1 MIAENIEDIYE
12 LSPMQRGMLFHTL
25 YAPQSGVYIEQA
37 LYSLSGGPLDV
48 AVLLKTWQ
56 RVVAQHPTLRT
67 AFLWEELDEPMQVVY
82 QEVHVPWKHL
92 DWRDV
97 SPDSRYSQLND
108 LLAADRRSGFD
119 LAEPPLLRLTLI
131 QIADDITFL
140 LLTHHH
146 LLLDGWSLSIV
157 FQEALHAYQVLRAG
171 QEPQFKTRRPY
182 RDYIAWLR
190 HQDLTEAETYW
201 RHYLQGFTTP
211 TPLISDTPVGIQFIA
226 SEEEEHAPSM
236 DLPEGGEFRLSGGRP
251 VALQGFILP
260 VETTAALR
268 AFARQHQLTINT
280 LVQGAWALLLSRYSG
295 ESDVVFGATVAG
307 RPVHLPGAEAMVGLF
322 INSLPVRVLVPAQ
335 TALLAWLTQLQSQQA
350 EARQYE
356 YSPLVQVQGWSE
368 IERGQSLFES
378 LLVFENYHIEQR
390 NAGTQSTASGEKDDL
405 HVEALQ
411 FLEQTN
417 YPLVVIIGPG
427 AALEVQLGYETARFA
442 PRTIRRMLT
451 HLRLLLEGFMV
462 YPNSRLV
469 DIPMLDEAERQ
480 ELLSRL
486 NQSEPAQHLYPQ
498 HLTLHQGFQQQVART
513 PDAIAL
519 VYQEQCITY
528 AEVEQRANQL
538 AHALCRVGVGPEVLV
553 GLCMERSPDLVIG
566 LLAILKADGAY
577 VPLDPAYPA
586 ERLAFILKDAQ
597 VPVLLTQQTFADKLR
612 PLYPQAHIICVDALC
627 RDGSSCHPWAAGE
640 PPQMNVLPDNAA
652 YVIYTSGS
660 TGLPKGVVVT
670 HRSLVNHATVMG
682 ARYHLHATDR
692 VLQFASISFD
702 VAVEELFPSWLQGA
716 TIVMWP
722 DALVPAPSDFSRF
735 VAVEQLTV
743 LNLPSSY
750 WHEWVTELSRPGA
763 RRPSTLRLLIVGSE
777 KVSAAQF
784 ATWQDVMGQH
794 ISWCN
799 AYGLTETTVTS
810 LLYEPTGRV
819 VSQTLSMPIGQPVVN
834 TQAYILDTQLQPV
847 PSGMPGELYI
857 GGIGLSRGYVQRPEL
872 TAERFVPHPF
882 STTPGA
888 RLYRTG
894 DRVRSQADGTIEFL
908 GRVDTQVKLRGFR
921 VELGEIEALL
931 NQHSAVSDAVVLA
944 REDIPGETRLVAYIV
959 ARQHVPQL
967 AAKVR
972 SYLQD
977 KLPTYMVPT
986 TFVLLETLPR
996 TPFGKINPRG
1006 LPAPEHVHTNA
1017 GGEEYVAPLT
1027 PVEELLATTWAAVLR
1042 LERVGRQDNF
1052 FKLGGHSLQATQVV
1066 ARLREI
1072 LHVELPVRAIYDS
1085 PTISALATTVERIKH
1100 GAKGQHI
1107 PPLLPVDRTRIRLFP
1122 LSFAQQR
1129 LWFLDQLEPG
1139 SAYYTIPGA
1148 YSIRGPLNVAALEQS
1163 LDALVQRH
1171 EALRTTFA
1179 LAAEEPVQIIAP
1191 VLHVALPLVQLSAIV
1206 DPSEQEDEVTRLVRA
1221 EARRP
1226 FDLQRGPLLRA
1237 TLLLLRPEAHVLLLT
1252 LHHIVADGWSAD
1264 IFFQELHLAYRAYST
1279 GQSLVLPE
1287 LPIQYADYALWQ
1299 RGWLQGTL
1307 LEEQLAYWRTQLS
1320 GIPPVLNLPT
1330 DHPRPATQTFRGAM
1344 SSFALSP
1351 ALTTRL
1357 KAFSQKEGATL
1368 FMTLLAAFQV
1378 LLARYS
1384 GQDDIAVG
1392 SPIAG
1397 RTRVQTEKLI
1407 GFFVNTLVLRTD
1419 LSGNP
1424 SFREVLARVRE
1435 VSLEAYMHQ
1444 DVPFERLVEE
1454 VQPQR
1459 SLNHSPLFQV
1469 LFMLQT
1475 ATTVAP
1481 GNVAEPDLSLEP
1493 LGIGS
1498 GTAKFDLTFDLL
1510 ETPSGIE
1517 GVMEYNTDLFE
1528 ATTIKHMLSHYTTML
1543 ESIVADA
1550 EQPIALLP
1558 LLTTSERQQILITWN
1573 DTRKHHPQQ
1582 VCLHHLFEAQATLTP
1597 DRIALVFEE
1606 QHMTYRE
1613 LNEHAN
1619 QLAHSLQGM
1628 GVGPDAVVGLC
1639 LERSPAIVIGVLGI
1653 LKSGAAYTPLDP
1665 RYPMQRLSFLMA
1677 DTRMSVLLTQQQL
1690 RENLPASAVRVLC
1703 LDSEWEQI
1711 AAQPITSPASQ
1722 VGPEQLAYV
1731 IYTSGST
1738 GTPKGVAMP
1747 HAALVNLFTWQ
1758 QSNTP
1763 PFPLQGT
1770 REGYP
1775 YHGRSD
1781 VPGSLVHGT
1790 GTPRGY
1796 PGVGTPP
1803 ESPIRTLQFASLS
1816 FDVASQ
1822 EIFSTLGFG
1831 HTLVLL
1837 TEELRRDP
1845 GGMLR
1850 QVIEDAIERF
1860 FLPVVA
1866 LQQLAESAVEAVNV
1880 PTVLHEVITAGE
1892 QLQITPHIVHLF
1904 ERLSNCRLVNQYGPA
1919 ETHVVSAYTLINA
1932 SHGWSALPP
1941 IGRPIDNAELYVLD
1955 AHLQPVPVGVSG
1967 ELYIGGRGL
1976 ARGYFA
1982 RPDLTA
1988 ERFVPHPFSAFP
2000 GARLYKTGDQA
2011 HYLPDGNIQFL
2022 GRGDQQ
2028 VKIRG
2033 FRVELGEI
2041 EAVLSRYPA
2050 VSEAVVVARED
2061 AVGAKRLIAY
2071 VVTPQETSA
2080 TLPAQLRQHLQAQLP
2095 DYMIPSRFII
2105 LDTLP
2110 LTSHGKV
2117 DHRALPDDIMREENE
2132 ATALVPL
2139 TPSEEILAAIW
2150 SELLQRERVGA
2161 RDNFFDLGGHS
2172 LLATRLVTRIR
2183 DALKVMVPLRTVFEV
2198 PTIAALATWIEQA
2211 SGDASKGGDRA
2222 DSMPLLPRPHKAMIL
2237 PLSYAQERLWF
2248 LNQLEPDS
2256 PAYTLSVALQI
2267 EGDLDIHALEES
2279 LNALVQRHEAL
2290 RTTFI
2295 VTDGVPQQVI
2305 APSLS
2310 INLLLR
2316 DLSDYSSSARRQ
2328 EVECWSTEESQ
2339 RPFDLSQGPLLR
2351 ATLLRLS
2358 EREHRLLLTIHHS
2371 ITDAWSMG
2379 ILVSELSLVYTA
2391 LVHKSTYSLP
2401 ALPVQ
2406 YADYALWQRDWLQG
2420 EVLEQQV
2427 SYWRKQLLHAPTL
2440 LPLPTDHPRPST
2452 QSYRGDACFF
2462 PLSHTLSHALQALS
2476 RRNAVTLFMTLL
2488 AAFEVLLFRYSGQTD
2503 IVIGT
2508 PIAGRSRSEI
2518 EDLIGLFINT
2528 LALRT
2533 DLSGDPSFHTL
2544 LKLVREVSLEAYAH
2558 QDVPFEKVVEAVQP
2572 ERSLSHHPLF
2582 QVMFMVQNAPTG
2594 DMTVPG
2600 LQLRS
2605 LPLGSPTTKFDLTLE
2620 FTETP
2625 TGLHGVMEYNTDLFE
2640 RATIER
2646 LIQHFQHLLE
2656 GIVLNPEQHI
2666 SALPLLGDE
2675 ERHRLLVEWN
2685 ATTNGKIP
2693 TAYVHQLFEEQAL
2706 RSPEAIALTYEEQ
2719 HLTFEELN
2727 RRANQ
2732 LAHML
2737 QAKGVRPEVC
2747 VGIYMTRSLEMVIAV
2762 LGVLKAGGAYVP
2774 LDPAFPV
2781 ERLTFMLQDTQAP
2794 FVLTQHHLRHQL
2806 PAQPAYTAQIICLD
2820 SDWPTVAQEP
2830 HVSPVST
2837 VTGINL
2843 AYVIYTSG
2851 STGKPKGVQVEH
2863 RGLTNYLCWGLEAY
2877 AVAQGQGSLLHSSLA
2892 SDLTVTSL
2900 FAPLLAGQRLVLL
2913 PETQGLDALG
2923 EALCQSQDLSLV
2935 KVTPAHLLLLAEQL
2949 ATRNV
2954 AGRTRAL
2961 VIGGEALL
2969 QEHLAFWQLHAPET
2983 RLINEYGPTETVV
2996 GCCVYE
3002 LAPGERGNT
3011 DFGSVPIGR
3020 PITHTQL
3027 YLLDSHFQPV
3037 PIGVT
3042 GELYI
3047 AGRGVARGYLHR
3059 PELTA
3064 ERFLPNP
3071 FSAEPGT
3078 RFYRTG
3084 DMARYRP
3091 DGTIEFLGRND
3102 TQVKLRGYRIELG
3115 EIESVL
3121 RGHPAIQEAV
3131 VLLEA
3136 TSFTF
3141 GAAAHPG
3148 NDEAQSITPKTEQRL
3163 VAYLLKEP
3171 SSTINTSQ
3179 LRSDLR
3185 EHLPDYM
3192 VPTAYALLEAF
3203 PLSPNGKVDRQA
3215 LHQLGQLG
3223 QAEQEA
3229 AQGGRKPRSPVE
3241 EALVEIWAQVLGRA
3255 TVSIDDNFFALG
3267 GHSLLVTQVIS
3278 RVRER
3283 LQVELPLRTLFET
3296 PTIADF
3302 AEVIMS
3308 QEFAQA
3314 DNDDLLRMLAELE
3327 DLSVDE
3333 V

>member
-25 YAPQSGVYIEQA
+25 YAPHSGVYIEQA

-48 AVLLKTWQ
+48 AVLLQTWQ

-97 SPDSRYSQLND
+97 SPNSRYSQLDD

-131 QIADDITFL
+131 RVAKDTTFL
-140 LLTHHH
+140 LVTHHH

-157 FQEALHAYQVLRAG
+157 FLEALQTYQMLHAG

-201 RHYLQGFTTP
+201 RQYLQGFTTP
-211 TPLISDTPVGIQFIA
+211 TPLISDTPGGRHFLA
-226 SEEEEHAPSM
+226 SEEEEDAPSM
-236 DLPEGGEFRLSGGRP
+236 DSAEGGEFRLSGGRP

-268 AFARQHQLTINT
+268 TLARHEQLTINT
-280 LVQGAWALLLSRYSG
+280 LLQGAWALLLSRYSG

-307 RPVHLPGAEAMVGLF
+307 RPVQLPGAEAMVGLF
-322 INSLPVRVLVPAQ
+322 INTLPVRVLVPTQ
-335 TALLAWLTQLQSQQA
+335 TALLAWLTEVQSQQA

-378 LLVFENYHIEQR
+378 LLVFENYHIEPR
-390 NAGTQSTASGEKDDL
+390 NAGTQSTASAEKDAL

-451 HLRLLLEGFMV
+451 HLRLLLEGFIA

-469 DIPMLDEAERQ
+469 DIPMLGEAERHA
-480 ELLSRL
+480 LLSRWS
-486 NQSEPAQHLYPQ
+486 QPEPAQHPYPQ
-498 HLTLHQGFQQQVART
+498 HLTLHQGFQQQVAHT

-519 VYQEQCITY
+519 VYQEQSITY
-528 AEVEQRANQL
+528 AAVEQRANQL
-538 AHALCRVGVGPEVLV
+538 AYALRRAGVGPEVLV
-553 GLCMERSPDLVIG
+553 GLCMERSPALVIG
-566 LLAILKADGAY
+566 LLAILKAGGTY

-597 VPVLLTQQTFADKLR
+597 VPVLLTQETLVGKLR
-612 PLYPQAHIICVDALC
+612 PLYPHAHILCIDALC
-627 RDGSSCHPWAAGE
+627 RDASHHHPKPLLSPECGATEE
-640 PPQMNVLPDNAA
+640 PPHINVLPDNAA

-670 HRSLVNHATVMG
+670 HRSLVNHAAVMV

-702 VAVEELFPSWLQGA
+702 VAIEELFPSWLQGA
-716 TIVMWP
+716 TVVMWP
-722 DALVPAPSDFSRF
+722 DALVPTPSDFSRF
-735 VAVEQLTV
+735 VTVEQLTV
-743 LNLPSSY
+743 LNLPASY
-750 WHEWVTELSRPGA
+750 WHEWVAELSRPRA

-777 KVSAAQF
+777 KVGAAQF
-784 ATWQDVMGQH
+784 TTWQDVMGQH

-810 LLYEPTGRV
+810 FLYEPTARV
-819 VSQTLSMPIGQPVVN
+819 ISQSVSMPIGQPVAN

-847 PSGMPGELYI
+847 PLGMPGELYI
-857 GGIGLSRGYVQRPEL
+857 GGIGLSRGYLQRPEL
-872 TAERFVPHPF
+872 TAERFGPHPF

-908 GRVDTQVKLRGFR
+908 GRADTQVKVRGFR
-921 VELGEIEALL
+921 VEIGEVEALL
-931 NQHSAVSDAVVLA
+931 KQHSAVSDTVVLA
-944 REDIPGETRLVAYIV
+944 REDTPGETRLVAYIV

-967 AAKVR
+967 TAKVR
-972 SYLQD
+972 AYLQD
-977 KLPTYMVPT
+977 KLPAYMVPT
-986 TFVLLETLPR
+986 AFVLLETLPR
-996 TPFGKINPRG
+996 TPFGKINPRM
-1006 LPAPEHVHTNA
+1006 LPAPEHVNSRA
-1017 GGEEYVAPLT
+1017 GEDEYVAPRT
-1027 PVEELLATTWAAVLR
+1027 PVEEVLAIIWAAVLR
-1042 LERVGRQDNF
+1042 LERVGRRDNF

-1066 ARLREI
+1066 ARLREV
-1072 LHVELPVRAIYDS
+1072 LHVELPVRALYDS
-1085 PTISALATTVERIKH
+1085 PSISALATTVEHIKH
-1100 GAKGQHI
+1100 GAKYQHI
-1107 PPLLPVDRTRIRLFP
+1107 PPLLSVERSRVQQFP

-1139 SAYYTIPGA
+1139 STYYNIPGA
-1148 YSIRGPLNVAALEQS
+1148 YAIQGPLNKAALEQS
-1163 LDALVQRH
+1163 LNALVQRH

-1179 LAAEEPVQIIAP
+1179 LAAEEPVQVIAP
-1191 VLHVALPLVQLSAIV
+1191 VLHVALPFVQLSTIGTPA
-1206 DPSEQEDEVTRLVRA
+1206 EQEHEVTRLVRA
-1221 EARRP
+1221 EAQHP

-1237 TLLLLRPEAHVLLLT
+1237 TLLCLRPEAHVLLLT

-1264 IFFQELHLAYRAYST
+1264 IFFQELHLAYHAYST

-1299 RGWLQGTL
+1299 RKWLQGTL

-1320 GIPPVLNLPT
+1320 GLPPVLNLPT
-1330 DHPRPATQTFRGAM
+1330 DHPRPAKQTFRGAM

-1351 ALTTRL
+1351 ALSTRL
-1357 KAFSQKEGATL
+1357 KAFSQEEGATL

-1407 GFFVNTLVLRTD
+1407 GFFVNTLVLRTN

-1459 SLNHSPLFQV
+1459 SLSHSPLFQV

-1475 ATTVAP
+1475 VATVTP
-1481 GNVAEPDLSLEP
+1481 GKIAESGLSLEP

-1498 GTAKFDLTFDLL
+1498 GTAKFDLSFDLV

-1517 GVMEYNTDLFE
+1517 GVMEYTTALFE
-1528 ATTIKHMLSHYTTML
+1528 AATIQRMLSHYATML
-1543 ESIVADA
+1543 ESIVTDA

-1558 LLTTSERQQILITWN
+1558 LLTTSERQHMLRAWN
-1573 DTRKHHPQQ
+1573 DTRKPHPQQ
-1582 VCLHHLFEAQATLTP
+1582 VCLHHLFEAQATLAP

-1606 QHMTYRE
+1606 QQVTYRE
-1613 LNEHAN
+1613 LNERAN
-1619 QLAHSLQGM
+1619 QLAHSLQSM
-1628 GVGPDAVVGLC
+1628 GIGADAVVGLC
-1639 LERSPAIVIGVLGI
+1639 LERSPALVVGVLGI
-1653 LKSGAAYTPLDP
+1653 LKAGGAYTPLDP
-1665 RYPMQRLSFLMA
+1665 RYPTQRLSFLMA
-1677 DTRMSVLLTQQQL
+1677 DTRMSVLLTHQHLQ
-1690 RENLPASAVRVLC
+1690 ENLPTSAVRALC
-1703 LDSEWEQI
+1703 LDSEWQQV
-1711 AAQPITSPASQ
+1711 AAQASTSPASQ
-1722 VGPEQLAYV
+1722 VDTGQLAYI

-1738 GTPKGVAMP
+1738 GTPKGVAMS
-1747 HAALVNLFTWQ
+1747 HAALVNLFVWQ
-1758 QSNTP
+1758 NSHTP
-1763 PFPLQGT
+1763 PQG
-1770 REGYP
+1770 G
-1775 YHGRSD
+1775 
-1781 VPGSLVHGT
+1781 
-1790 GTPRGY
+1790 
-1796 PGVGTPP
+1796 GVAG
-1803 ESPIRTLQFASLS
+1803 PIRTLQFASLS

-1845 GGMLR
+1845 DGMLGKI
-1850 QVIEDAIERF
+1850 IEDAIERL

-1866 LQQLAESAVEAVNV
+1866 LQQLAESAVEAVDV

-1892 QLQITPHIVHLF
+1892 QLQITPYIVHLF
-1904 ERLSNCRLVNQYGPA
+1904 ERLPNCRLVNQYGPA
-1919 ETHVVSAYTLINA
+1919 ETHVVSAYTLTHTSQA
-1932 SHGWSALPP
+1932 WPTLPP
-1941 IGRPIDNAELYVLD
+1941 IGRPIDNAELFVLD
-1955 AHLQPVPVGVSG
+1955 THLQPVPVGVPG

-1976 ARGYFA
+1976 ARGYFS

-2011 HYLPDGNIQFL
+2011 SYLPDGNLQFL
-2022 GRGDQQ
+2022 GRRDQQ

-2033 FRVELGEI
+2033 FRVEPGEI

-2050 VSEAVVVARED
+2050 VSEAVVVARDD
-2061 AVGAKRLIAY
+2061 AVGAKRLVAY

-2080 TLPAQLRQHLQAQLP
+2080 MLPTQLRHYLQAQLP
-2095 DYMIPSRFII
+2095 DHMIPSHFIL

-2117 DHRALPDDIMREENE
+2117 DHRALPNDIVQAENE
-2132 ATALVPL
+2132 ATTLVPL
-2139 TPSEEILAAIW
+2139 TPTEEILAAIW
-2150 SELLQRERVGA
+2150 SALLQRERVGA
-2161 RDNFFDLGGHS
+2161 EDNFFDLGGHS

-2183 DALKVMVPLRTVFEV
+2183 EALKVLVPLRTVFEL
-2198 PTIAALATWIEQA
+2198 PTVAGLASWIEQA
-2211 SGDASKGGDRA
+2211 SGGASEGDERA
-2222 DSMPLLPRPHKAMIL
+2222 DSIPLLPRPHKARIL

-2248 LNQLEPDS
+2248 LNQLEPNS
-2256 PAYTLSVALQI
+2256 PAYTLSIALQI
-2267 EGDLDIHALEES
+2267 AGDLDIHALEES
-2279 LNALVQRHEAL
+2279 VNALVQRHEAL
-2290 RTTFI
+2290 RTTFT

-2310 INLLLR
+2310 LNLLLR
-2316 DLSDYSSSARRQ
+2316 DLSDYSPAARRQ
-2328 EVECWSTEESQ
+2328 EVEHWSTEESQ
-2339 RPFDLSQGPLLR
+2339 RPFDVSQGPLVR
-2351 ATLLRLS
+2351 VTLLRLS
-2358 EREHRLLLTIHHS
+2358 EREYRLLLTIHHS

-2379 ILVSELSLVYTA
+2379 ILVSELSTVYTA
-2391 LVHKSTYSLP
+2391 LVHTATYKLP
-2401 ALPVQ
+2401 VLPVQ
-2406 YADYALWQRDWLQG
+2406 YADYALWQREWLQG
-2420 EVLEQQV
+2420 EVQAQQV

-2440 LPLPTDHPRPST
+2440 LPLPTDHSRPST
-2452 QSYRGDACFF
+2452 QSYRGDACSF

-2488 AAFEVLLFRYSGQTD
+2488 AAFQVLLFRYSGQTD
-2503 IVIGT
+2503 IVVGT

-2518 EDLIGLFINT
+2518 EGLIGLFVNT
-2528 LALRT
+2528 LALRI
-2533 DLSGDPSFHTL
+2533 DLSGDPTFHTL
-2544 LKLVREVSLEAYAH
+2544 LEQVREVCLEAYAH

-2594 DMTVPG
+2594 DLTVPG
-2600 LQLRS
+2600 LQVRS
-2605 LPLGSPTTKFDLTLE
+2605 LPLGSPTTKFDLTVE

-2640 RATIER
+2640 RLTIER

-2656 GIVLNPEQHI
+2656 DIVPNPEQHI

-2675 ERHRLLVEWN
+2675 ERQRLLVEWN
-2685 ATTNGKIP
+2685 ATGDGKIP
-2693 TAYVHQLFEEQAL
+2693 TTCVHQLFEEQAL

-2719 HLTFEELN
+2719 HLTFAELKQ
-2727 RRANQ
+2727 RANQ

-2737 QAKGVRPEVC
+2737 QTNGVRPEVC

-2774 LDPAFPV
+2774 LEPTFPV
-2781 ERLTFMLQDTQAP
+2781 ERLTFMLHETQAP
-2794 FVLTQHHLRHQL
+2794 IVLTQHHLRQQL
-2806 PAQPAYTAQIICLD
+2806 LAQPMQTAQIICLD
-2820 SDWPTVAQEP
+2820 SDWPTIAQADSCTPEYP
-2830 HVSPVST
+2830 ATS
-2837 VTGINL
+2837 INL

-2863 RGLTNYLCWGLEAY
+2863 RGLTNYLCWALEAY

-2900 FAPLLAGQRLVLL
+2900 FAPLLVGQRLVLL

-2923 EALCQSQDLSLV
+2923 EALYRSQDLSLV

-2949 ATRNV
+2949 ATRHV
-2954 AGRTRAL
+2954 TGRTRAL
-2961 VIGGEALL
+2961 IIGGEALL
-2969 QEHLAFWQLHAPET
+2969 QEHLTFWQLHAPET

-3002 LAPGERGNT
+3002 LPHGERERS

-3020 PITHTQL
+3020 PIVNTQL
-3027 YLLDSHFQPV
+3027 YLLDAHFQPV

-3047 AGRGVARGYLHR
+3047 AGRGVARGYLQR

-3071 FSAEPGT
+3071 YSAEPGT
-3078 RFYRTG
+3078 RCYRTG

-3121 RGHPAIQEAV
+3121 RGHPTIQEAV

-3136 TSFTF
+3136 PSSPV
-3141 GAAAHPG
+3141 GAAAHPED
-3148 NDEAQSITPKTEQRL
+3148 DEAQFIAPTTEQRL
-3163 VAYLLKEP
+3163 VAYLLKDP
-3171 SSTINTSQ
+3171 SSTINTSE
-3179 LRSDLR
+3179 LRSYLR

-3192 VPTAYALLEAF
+3192 VPTAYVLLEAL
-3203 PLSPNGKVDRQA
+3203 PLLPNGKVNRQA
-3215 LHQLGQLG
+3215 LRQLDQSGQV
-3223 QAEQEA
+3223 EQEA
-3229 AQGGRKPRSPVE
+3229 GHVGREPRSPVE
-3241 EALVEIWAQVLGRA
+3241 ESLVEIWAQVLGRA

-3283 LQVELPLRTLFET
+3283 LQVDLPLRTLFET

-3302 AEVIMS
+3302 AEVIIS

-3314 DNDDLLRMLAELE
+3314 DNDELLHMLAELE